1 MPSADFYRG
10 ITTFLRWV
18 IFTQAAN
25 FCRKLFNN
33 TKSDQSNVAQNR
45 SHGDVN
51 LNIITRQEHT
61 ISRAHISDNALK
73 VLYRLNKHGYDAFL
87 VGGGVRDLLLD
98 KEPKDFDIA
107 TNATPEQIKQLFRN
121 CRLIGR
127 RFRLAHIM
135 FGREIIEV
143 ATFRGH
149 HQEPEKNQS
158 AQSKEGMLLRDNVY
172 GTVEEDAERRDFTI
186 NAMYYNIADF
196 SIHDYANG
204 VADLKAGVI
213 RMIGDPE
220 TRYREDPV
228 RMIRAIRFAAKLN
241 MTIEP
246 NTAAPIKELVHLM
259 SGVPGARLFEESL
272 KLLQSGQGWATY
284 QLLREYNLFSCLF
297 PTVAQYFTPEQNS
310 DVEKMAEIVLKSTDK
325 RINEGKRINPA
336 FMFAAFL
343 WYPLQYR
350 AKELAEARKLNHYDA
365 IMMASNDILDEQVRH
380 LAIPRRHSATIRD
393 IWQLQLRLTRRSG
406 KRAFQMLELN
416 KFRAGFDMLEMRG
429 KVEGGQ
435 AKELATW
442 WQEFQDSPSV
452 HRQNMVQSVG
462 SEKPSGRRR
471 KRPHSKRKSSKPKA
485 KE

>member
-1 MPSADFYRG
+1 MNSNK
-10 ITTFLRWV
+10 
-18 IFTQAAN
+18 Q
-25 FCRKLFNN
+25 
-33 TKSDQSNVAQNR
+33 QSSSNPDSSNGEV
-45 SHGDVN
+45 S
-51 LNIITRQEHT
+51 LNIITRAEHT
-61 ISRAHISDNALK
+61 ISRSQISDNALK
-73 VLYRLNKHGYDAFL
+73 VLYRLHNHGYDAFL

-98 KEPKDFDIA
+98 KQPKDFDIA

-172 GTVEEDAERRDFTI
+172 GTVEEDAERRDFTV

-204 VADLKAGVI
+204 VKDLNDGVI

-241 MTIEP
+241 MTITP
-246 NTAAPIKELVHLM
+246 STAEPIKELAHLM
-259 SGVPGARLFEESL
+259 TGVPAARLFEESL
-272 KLLQSGQGWATY
+272 KLLQSGQGLATY
-284 QLLREYNLFSCLF
+284 KLLREYDLFSALF
-297 PTVAQYFTPEQNS
+297 PTVAQYFTEEQNS
-310 DVEKMAEIVLKSTDK
+310 EVEQMVEIVLNSTDK
-325 RINEGKRINPA
+325 RIGEDKRINPA

-343 WYPLQYR
+343 WYPMHYR
-350 AKELAEARKLNHYDA
+350 AKEIMEVRQQNYYDA
-365 IMMASNDILDEQVRH
+365 MMMASNQVLDEQVKH
-380 LAIPRRHSATIRD
+380 LAIPRRHTATIRD
-393 IWQLQLRLTRRSG
+393 IWQLQLRLTRRTG
-406 KRAFQMLELN
+406 KRAFQMLELK

-429 KVEGGQ
+429 QIEGGQ
-435 AKELATW
+435 TQELAQW
-442 WQEFQDSPSV
+442 WHEFQSAPAV
-452 HRQNMVQSVG
+452 HRQNMVQALTSN
-462 SEKPSGRRR
+462 SAPAGRRR
-471 KRPHSKRKSSKPKA
+471 KRPHAKRKTTANKAKATGSPKAASSAKNTSSKA
-485 KE
+485 Q